1 MFRLLLIPVCS
12 LMLSGCA
19 VVAIADAAVSVT
31 AGVVGLAADATIG
44 TVKIVGKGVGAAADA
59 AFGDDEDEKK
69 EEKPA
74 DSK

>member
-1 MFRLLLIPVCS
+1 MFRLLLTAMCS

-59 AFGDDEDEKK
+59 VIGDDEEEEKK
-69 EEKPA
+69 ESAEAK
-74 DSK
+74 